1 MEDRPTASRQLGDY
15 LLREK
20 QAENGDI
27 TTWLAEQ
34 ASVGRAVILEEF
46 HGKDAAERQAFL
58 ADARARAAVDHPNI
72 ASVLEASTD
81 TDACFVAYER
91 LQGRSLEECAA
102 AGETLR
108 PTRLVRVLHRI
119 CEANLNHQAH
129 HRSTQALRLAD
140 VFLDEHD
147 VVRLRNLALAGTRG
161 ENESR
166 RDLAMLGRELPP
178 LIADGLP
185 GTTRLHTLCRWM
197 LGEEIAEPLGWHDT
211 LNLCEQVDQ
220 QLAEP
225 TPALPAAAS
234 PASRLRRRILLASG
248 LSLGLLLAAVF
259 SAHSWLKR
267 PDATPKAAHS
277 GPMPPPVAI
286 PAARYPTP
294 DGGSEALPAFVIG
307 AHEVTIGEYAEF
319 LETLGRLAGSGR
331 QGSFDHEDQPAD
343 KTDHQP
349 EDWANLFAAAKSGG
363 TWQGRLLTLDTPV
376 VGVDW
381 WDAAAYARWKSARLP
396 SQEEWFAALHHACP
410 DPTTL
415 SPGNWQS
422 VRAETADQTPGGLIG
437 MAGSVSEWAGRPAP
451 DPANPLGPRLWV
463 ILGGSHAKAAKGALT
478 REWVDDR
485 SLRRPDLGF
494 RLIYDASP

>member
-1 MEDRPTASRQLGDY
+1 MEDRPAAARQIGDY
-15 LLREK
+15 FLREK
-20 QAENGDI
+20 QAENGEI
-27 TTWLAEQ
+27 TIWLAEQ
-34 ASVGRAVILEEF
+34 SSVGRVVILEEF
-46 HGKDAAERQAFL
+46 HGRDATARDAFL

-81 TDACFVAYER
+81 RDACFVAYER
-91 LQGRSLEECAA
+91 LPGRSLGECAA
-102 AGETLR
+102 ACDTLR
-108 PTRLVRVLHRI
+108 PARLVRVLHRI

-129 HRSTQALRLAD
+129 HRSTEPLRLAD

-147 VVRLRNLALAGTRG
+147 VVRLRNLVLAGTRAPD
-161 ENESR
+161 ESR

-178 LIADGLP
+178 LIANGLP

-225 TPALPAAAS
+225 PPALPAAPGPS
-234 PASRLRRRILLASG
+234 TRRRRWV
-248 LSLGLLLAAVF
+248 LLAAGVSLALLVAAGF
-259 SAHSWLKR
+259 VAKHWLRR
-267 PDATPKAAHS
+267 PDVEPVPILA
-277 GPMPPPVAI
+277 GPMPSPVTI
-286 PAARYPTP
+286 PAGSHPTP
-294 DGGSEALPAFVIG
+294 DGGRETLPSFVMS

-319 LETLGRLAGSGR
+319 LETLARLAASGR
-331 QGSFDHEDQPAD
+331 QGSFDHESQPAG
-343 KTDHQP
+343 KTDHVP
-349 EDWANLFAAAKSGG
+349 DDWSNLHAAAQSNG
-363 TWQGRLLTLDTPV
+363 TWQGRIMTLDMPV

-396 SQEEWFAALHHACP
+396 SQEEWFAALHHTCP
-410 DPTTL
+410 EPAAL

-422 VRAETADQTPGGLIG
+422 VRAETADQSQGGLVG
-437 MAGSVSEWAGRPAP
+437 MAGSVSEWAGSPSP

-463 ILGGSHAKAAKGALT
+463 ILGGSHSKPAKGAFT
-478 REWVDDR
+478 REWVEDR

-494 RLIYDASP
+494 RLVYDATP